1 MIEFA
6 NKLEDYRSQL
16 SHLDNKII
24 ELLSQRALISKEIGI
39 LKVNNN
45 LEIYQNEFWE
55 KAQLIR
61 SKTIEST
68 SLNGA
73 ISNQIFDLIHQQSLL
88 IQEDILKQKTVKKFL

>member
-6 NKLEDYRSQL
+6 NKLEDYRNQL

-24 ELLSQRALISKEIGI
+24 ELLNQRALISKEIGI
-39 LKVNNN
+39 LKTNNKI
-45 LEIYQNEFWE
+45 EIYQNDFWE
-55 KAQLIR
+55 KAQRVR

-68 SLNGA
+68 ILNSV

-88 IQEDILKQKTVKKFL
+88 IQEDILKQKNGK

>member
-1 MIEFA
+1 MNEFV
-6 NKLEDYRSQL
+6 NKLEDYRTQL
-16 SHLDNKII
+16 SQLDNKII
-24 ELLSQRALISKEIGI
+24 EILHQRALISKEIGI

-45 LEIYQNEFWE
+45 IEIYQNDFWE

-68 SLNGA
+68 SLNDT

-88 IQEDILKQKTVKKFL
+88 IQEEILNQKNEQ

>member
-6 NKLEDYRSQL
+6 NKLEDYRNQL

-24 ELLSQRALISKEIGI
+24 ELLNQRALISKEIGI
-39 LKVNNN
+39 LKTNNKI
-45 LEIYQNEFWE
+45 EIYQNDFWE

-61 SKTIEST
+61 NKTIEAT
-68 SLNGA
+68 GLNGA

-88 IQEDILKQKTVKKFL
+88 IQEDILKQKNAQ

>member
-1 MIEFA
+1 MKEFA
-6 NKLEDYRSQL
+6 NELENYRIQL

-24 ELLSQRALISKEIGI
+24 ELLNQRALISKEIGI
-39 LKVNNN
+39 LKVNNGI
-45 LEIYQNEFWE
+45 EIYQNNFWE

-68 SLNGA
+68 ILNDK

-88 IQEDILKQKTVKKFL
+88 IQEEILNTQIRK

>member
-1 MIEFA
+1 MNEFA
-6 NKLEDYRSQL
+6 NKLEDYRNQL
-16 SHLDNKII
+16 SQLDNKII
-24 ELLSQRALISKEIGI
+24 ELLNQRALISKEIGI

-45 LEIYQNEFWE
+45 IEIYQNDFWQ

-68 SLNGA
+68 GLNVI

-88 IQEDILKQKTVKKFL
+88 IQEDILNK

>member
-1 MIEFA
+1 MNEFV
-6 NKLEDYRSQL
+6 NKLEDYRTQL
-16 SHLDNKII
+16 SQLDNKII
-24 ELLSQRALISKEIGI
+24 EILHQRALISKEIGI

-45 LEIYQNEFWE
+45 IEIYQNDFWE

-68 SLNGA
+68 SLNDT

-88 IQEDILKQKTVKKFL
+88 IQEDILNK

>member
-1 MIEFA
+1 MNEFA
-6 NKLEDYRSQL
+6 NNLEDYRNQL

-24 ELLSQRALISKEIGI
+24 DLLNQRALISKEIGI

-45 LEIYQNEFWE
+45 IEIYQNDFWQ

-68 SLNGA
+68 GLNVI

-88 IQEDILKQKTVKKFL
+88 IQEDILNK